1 MDVRLLEAFRAV
13 VDHRSVTHA
22 AAAMGVTQP
31 AVSAQIARLEQEL
44 GFSLFDRSNGRLKP
58 TAEGMLFYAEA
69 DKALTGIDRLT
80 EAARQIRTAQSGGSS
95 SPAIRA
101 LPSRC
106 CRGWSRPSSRERP
119 GVLVRLLSR
128 NSDVISRL
136 LPTESYDIGIAELPV
151 DEAAVR
157 LTRFRMRCVAI
168 LPAGHPLSRQ
178 ETLSPA
184 LLSGHPCV
192 ALARTLQTSVRVV
205 KAFAEAGAEWSPV
218 AEAEYFASVCGL
230 VGSGAG
236 WSIVEPLSARAFQ
249 HLGFVVRA
257 FEPAIHYEIGVFC
270 ARDREP
276 SILAQS
282 FMGVLA
288 DKLDTLVRLRTPCAM
303 HESPDLAAQ
312 IAADNQLWPD
322 FLAICDC
329 GGRLAGTDSEARAF
343 ALVESRAEAATGTK
357 GRSIPVPYGGWSAKK
372 ASLSAARRRDRHVPS
387 ARAQRRHAA
396 RRPDGRGR
404 RSRPRHA
411 GGDRG
416 ARGRTQGPHRAG
428 AARADVRR
436 RHHPP
441 PTQVPWR
448 PWKPAPW
455 AS

>member
-80 EAARQIRTAQSGGSS
+80 EAARQIRTAQVGRLVIASHPSAS
-95 SPAIRA
+95 ISL
-101 LPSRC
+101 LPGLVSAFLA
-106 CRGWSRPSSRERP
+106 ERP

-168 LPAGHPLSRQ
+168 LPAGHSLSRQ

-236 WSIVEPLSARAFQ
+236 WAIVEPLSARAFQ

-257 FEPAIHYEIGVFC
+257 FVPAIHYEIGVFC

-282 FMGVLA
+282 FLGMLT
-288 DKLDTLVRLRTPCAM
+288 DKLDNLDT
-303 HESPDLAAQ
+303 
-312 IAADNQLWPD
+312 
-322 FLAICDC
+322 
-329 GGRLAGTDSEARAF
+329 
-343 ALVESRAEAATGTK
+343 
-357 GRSIPVPYGGWSAKK
+357 
-372 ASLSAARRRDRHVPS
+372 
-387 ARAQRRHAA
+387 
-396 RRPDGRGR
+396 
-404 RSRPRHA
+404 
-411 GGDRG
+411 
-416 ARGRTQGPHRAG
+416 
-428 AARADVRR
+428 
-436 RHHPP
+436 
-441 PTQVPWR
+441 
-448 PWKPAPW
+448 
-455 AS
+455 

>member
-1 MDVRLLEAFRAV
+1 MSVSSRRFAPSSTTA
-13 VDHRSVTHA
+13 RSPTRRRPWA
-22 AAAMGVTQP
+22 STQP

-80 EAARQIRTAQSGGSS
+80 EAARQIRTAQVGRLVIASHPSA
-95 SPAIRA
+95 AISL
-101 LPSRC
+101 LPGLVSAFLA
-106 CRGWSRPSSRERP
+106 ERP

-168 LPAGHPLSRQ
+168 LPAGHALSRQ

-288 DKLDTLVRLRTPCAM
+288 DKLDTL
-303 HESPDLAAQ
+303 
-312 IAADNQLWPD
+312 
-322 FLAICDC
+322 CD
-329 GGRLAGTDSEARAF
+329 
-343 ALVESRAEAATGTK
+343 
-357 GRSIPVPYGGWSAKK
+357 
-372 ASLSAARRRDRHVPS
+372 
-387 ARAQRRHAA
+387 
-396 RRPDGRGR
+396 
-404 RSRPRHA
+404 
-411 GGDRG
+411 
-416 ARGRTQGPHRAG
+416 
-428 AARADVRR
+428 
-436 RHHPP
+436 
-441 PTQVPWR
+441 
-448 PWKPAPW
+448 
-455 AS
+455 